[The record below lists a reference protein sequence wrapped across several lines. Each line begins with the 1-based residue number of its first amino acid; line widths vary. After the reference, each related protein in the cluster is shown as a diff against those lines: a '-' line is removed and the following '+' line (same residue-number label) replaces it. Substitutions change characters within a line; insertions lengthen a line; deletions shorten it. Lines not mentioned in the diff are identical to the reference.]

1 MEALE
6 VMEEM
11 MALNAGMNLLPG
23 ILGLALYVLNA
34 LGLYAIAQRRG
45 ISSPW
50 LAWIPF
56 GNAWILGS
64 IADGYQRAVKNK
76 TTARRKVLLGLEIA
90 TAVAG
95 IIMMIAMVGMAVDLV
110 MEWGLDFETSMNT
123 AESDAF
129 ALAILQ
135 FAGKTV
141 GLGFLVSVIAIVCAV
156 FSYMSYYDLFRSCN
170 PDSAVL
176 YLVLSI
182 LFSFLGSV
190 FVFLSRNAD
199 GGMPQPQPEPQP
211 IPEPI
216 SEQQQEPEQPEE

>member
-1 MEALE
+1 MEAME

-11 MALNAGMNLLPG
+11 MELNAGMNLLPTV
-23 ILGLALYVLNA
+23 LGLALYVLNA

-45 ISSPW
+45 IGSPW

-64 IADGYQRAVKNK
+64 IADGYQRAVKKK

-95 IIMMIAMVGMAVDLV
+95 IIMVIALVGMAVDLV
-110 MEWGLDFETSMNT
+110 MEWGLSFDANMN
-123 AESDAF
+123 AMDSEAF
-129 ALAILQ
+129 AMAILQ
-135 FAGKTV
+135 FAGKAL
-141 GLGFLVSVIAIVCAV
+141 GLGLLLSVISIVNAV
-156 FSYMSYYDLFRSCN
+156 FSYMSYFDLFRSCN
-170 PDSAVL
+170 PDNAVL

-182 LFSFLGSV
+182 LFSFLGSI
-190 FVFLSRNAD
+190 FVFLSRNTD

-211 IPEPI
+211 IPEPT
-216 SEQQQEPEQPEE
+216 PARPEE